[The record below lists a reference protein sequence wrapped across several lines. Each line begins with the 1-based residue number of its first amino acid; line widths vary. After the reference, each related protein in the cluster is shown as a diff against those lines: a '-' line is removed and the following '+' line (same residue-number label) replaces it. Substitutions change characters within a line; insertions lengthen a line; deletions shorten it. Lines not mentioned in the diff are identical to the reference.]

1 MEGGKKLFIGF
12 TPIWNVKGENMR
24 INPILPSYKVNY
36 LTKTNSSKQNINNIN
51 IQNRNFEIYFGRDL
65 VKPAQADTSYFH
77 LPQGCTPDEFQK
89 EAGRAIS
96 AGKDVIVEA
105 PTGTGKTAVAYYAAS
120 KNMKEGKKTFYTT
133 PLKALSNQKL
143 KEFKEIYGEE
153 NVGILTGD
161 RRENADA
168 PILIM
173 TTEVYRNMALSK
185 RFGEEAPLMD
195 NLGTVIFDECHYMG
209 DISRGAVWEES
220 IMLTPKDTQVL
231 ALSATIGNPDEVQ
244 SWMNT
249 VSENGVHL
257 VSIPAEARN
266 VPLIFDRLTTLN
278 YEKEEKMLGRSI
290 NRGYVNAQ
298 SPAVYAKPSL
308 SDFNNAVK
316 ELKNKNQLPAIFF
329 IFSRKFSREL
339 LEYLEKEAPVLTSE
353 AEQKEIDEI
362 VKKYASQ
369 KYIGSELNV
378 NALKHGYAI
387 HNAGIIPAQKELV
400 EELFQKKLIKAVIST
415 ETLAA
420 GINMPAKTVV
430 ISSSHKPVSEI
441 EDESGNRLL
450 TSNEFKQMAGR
461 AGRRGID
468 KVGYVYTMPVN
479 MQDEQEF
486 LSLEAL
492 AHNSLESRYNPDYPF
507 LTGYYHYNPDENA
520 LTDIYSQTFYV
531 HSKDK
536 NEREQKL
543 NELKDISSKKT
554 EVLES
559 LGYIKRGENGIE
571 VTSKGEISSKVRG
584 YNALILTDLI
594 TSGALDNITPETL
607 ALLAGAISTPA
618 NPKED
623 ELTPQTDITGI
634 FDKASETAQV
644 IERELKSQLNAGLA
658 QFGKDLKSFSS
669 YEEILEFI
677 NGLEKT
683 DRSKDEIKSELEYL
697 QAIRSKVYKISSD
710 TGRYSPQSLM
720 SAMQNGETIPSS
732 VLQNY
737 LNTVNSY
744 KKKVNGDIQTYIEKL
759 KSQISETQGN
769 EKGKKA
775 KAKLDRQREELEKEL
790 EYAQIMKYFDE
801 NIENALYS
809 NSRFKKE
816 YPLERIKRECARSEQ
831 EYARATAQE
840 KIAQPVKG
848 LISLRDKKSDFKSEC
863 NADRVQ
869 TNGIVNKL
877 AKITEKVRAT
887 ETEKGI
893 KSLQCHYN
901 KTSGEI
907 LYLWAYLNKTAN
919 AGIVNWIKTI
929 KSAGEKADEG
939 TIYRMILQSADLISQ
954 IKDMARAGIEYS
966 RTEEEAQRYKN
977 LEKTALEAGRLI
989 IQDPVS
995 L

>member
-1 MEGGKKLFIGF
+1 
-12 TPIWNVKGENMR
+12 MR
-24 INPILPSYKVNY
+24 INPIFPSYRVNY
-36 LTKTNSSKQNINNIN
+36 TLKSTPCKKIINNIN
-51 IQNRNFEIYFGRDL
+51 IKERKFEIYFGRDL
-65 VKPAQADTSYFH
+65 VKSAQADTSYFH

-143 KEFKEIYGEE
+143 KEFKEIYGEK

-185 RFGEEAPLMD
+185 RFGEETPLMD
-195 NLGTVIFDECHYMG
+195 NLGTVIFDECHYLG

-231 ALSATIGNPDEVQ
+231 ALSATIGNPEEIQ

-266 VPLIFDRLTTLN
+266 VPLVFDRLSTLN
-278 YEKEEKMLGRSI
+278 YEKEAKMLGRVI
-290 NRGYVNAQ
+290 NRGYINSQ
-298 SPAVYAKPSL
+298 SPAAYAKPSL
-308 SDFNNAVK
+308 SDFKNAVK
-316 ELKNKNQLPAIFF
+316 ELNEKKQLPAIFF

-339 LEYLEKEAPVLTSE
+339 LDYLEKEAPVLTTE

-430 ISSSHKPVSEI
+430 ISSAHKPVSEM

-450 TSNEFKQMAGR
+450 TSNEFKQMSGR

-486 LSLEAL
+486 LSLEAMP
-492 AHNSLESRYNPDYPF
+492 HNSLESRYNPDYPF
-507 LTGYYHYNPDENA
+507 LTGYYHYNPTESP
-520 LTDIYSQTFYV
+520 LTDIYSQTFYA
-531 HSKDK
+531 HGKDK
-536 NEREQKL
+536 NESEQKL
-543 NELKDISSKKT
+543 NELKDISLRKT

-559 LGYIKRGENGIE
+559 LGYIKRDKNGIE
-571 VTSKGEISSKVRG
+571 VTPKGEISSKVRG

-594 TSGALDNITPETL
+594 TSGALDNTTPETL
-607 ALLAGAISTPA
+607 ALLAGAIATPA

-634 FDKASETAQV
+634 FDKASETVKV
-644 IERELKSQLNAGLA
+644 IEKELKSQLNGALA

-669 YEEILEFI
+669 YEEILEFV
-677 NGLEKT
+677 NGFEKT
-683 DRSKDEIKSELEYL
+683 NRSKDELKSELEYL
-697 QAIRSKVYKISSD
+697 RSIRSKVYKILSD
-710 TGRYSPQSLM
+710 TGRYSPKSLM
-720 SAMQNGETIPSS
+720 YAIQNGETIPSS
-732 VLQNY
+732 VLQNH
-737 LNTVNSY
+737 LKTVNSY

-759 KSQISETQGN
+759 KSQIFETQGS

-790 EYAQIMKYFDE
+790 EYAQIMKYLDE
-801 NIENALYS
+801 NIENTLYS
-809 NSRFKKE
+809 NSRFIKE
-816 YPLERIKRECARSEQ
+816 FPLESIKRECARSEQ

-840 KIAQPVKG
+840 KIALPVKG

-863 NADRVQ
+863 DADRVQ
-869 TNGIVNKL
+869 TNGIVKKL
-877 AKITEKVRAT
+877 AKITTRVKEA

-893 KSLQCHYN
+893 KSLESHYN
-901 KTSGEI
+901 KASGEI
-907 LYLWAYLNKTAN
+907 LYLWACLNKIN
-919 AGIVNWIKTI
+919 PMSIVNWKKTI
-929 KSAGEKADEG
+929 KSVGEKADEG
-939 TIYRMILQSADLISQ
+939 TIYRKILQSADLISQ
-954 IKDMARAGIEYS
+954 IKDMARTGIEYS
-966 RTEEEAQRYKN
+966 SSEEEVQRYKK
-977 LEKTALEAGRLI
+977 LEQTAIEAGRLI
-989 IQDPVS
+989 IQDPVV

>member
-1 MEGGKKLFIGF
+1 
-12 TPIWNVKGENMR
+12 MR
-24 INPILPSYKVNY
+24 INPIFPSYKVNY

-65 VKPAQADTSYFH
+65 IKYPAADMSYFH

-89 EAGRAIS
+89 ESGMALS

-185 RFGEEAPLMD
+185 HFGEDAPLMD
-195 NLGTVIFDECHYMG
+195 NLGTVIFDECHYLG

-220 IMLTPKDTQVL
+220 IMLTPKDAQVL
-231 ALSATIGNPDEVQ
+231 ALSATIGNPKEIQ

-266 VPLIFDRLTTLN
+266 VPLIFDRLNTLN
-278 YEKEEKMLGRSI
+278 YEKEEKMLKKGI
-290 NRGYVNAQ
+290 NRGYINVQ

-316 ELKNKNQLPAIFF
+316 ELKIRNQLPAIFF

-339 LEYLEKEAPVLTSE
+339 LDYFEKEAPILTSE
-353 AEQKEIDEI
+353 DEQKEIDEI

-369 KYIGSELNV
+369 KYIGSQLNI

-387 HNAGIIPAQKELV
+387 HNAGIIPAQKELI
-400 EELFQKKLIKAVIST
+400 EELFQKKLIKVVIST

-430 ISSSHKPVSEI
+430 ISSAHKPVSEA
-441 EDESGNRLL
+441 EDENGNRLL

-486 LSLEAL
+486 LSLEAM

-507 LTGYYHYNPDENA
+507 LTGYYHYNADESA
-520 LTDIYSQTFYV
+520 LTDIYSQTFYA
-531 HSKDK
+531 HSKDQS
-536 NEREQKL
+536 EREQKL
-543 NELKDISSKKT
+543 NELKDISLKKT
-554 EVLES
+554 DVLKS
-559 LGYIKRGENGIE
+559 LGYITRDENGIE
-571 VTSKGEISSKVRG
+571 VTPKGEISSKVRG

-607 ALLAGAISTPA
+607 ALFAGAISTPA

-623 ELTPQTDITGI
+623 ELTPQVDITGI
-634 FDKASETAQV
+634 FDKASQTAEV
-644 IERELKSQLNAGLA
+644 MEKELKTQLNAGLA
-658 QFGKDLKSFSS
+658 QFGKDIKSFAS

-683 DRSKDEIKSELEYL
+683 DRSKEEIKSELEYL
-697 QAIRSKVYKISSD
+697 RAIRSKVYKILSD
-710 TGRYSPQSLM
+710 TGRYSPKSLM

-732 VLQNY
+732 VLQNH
-737 LNTVNSY
+737 LNAVNSY

-759 KSQISETQGN
+759 KLQISETQGN

-790 EYAQIMKYFDE
+790 EYAQIMEYLDE
-801 NIENALYS
+801 NIENVLYS
-809 NSRFKKE
+809 NSRFIKKF
-816 YPLERIKRECARSEQ
+816 PLDRIKSECSHSEQ

-848 LISLRDKKSDFKSEC
+848 LINLRDMKSDFKSEC
-863 NADRVQ
+863 DADRIQ
-869 TNGIVNKL
+869 TNAIVKKL
-877 AKITEKVRAT
+877 AKITEKVREA
-887 ETEKGI
+887 ETKQGI
-893 KSLQCHYN
+893 KSIDCHYN

-907 LYLWAYLNKTAN
+907 LYLWAYLNKISPTS
-919 AGIVNWIKTI
+919 IVNWIKTV
-929 KSAGEKADEG
+929 KTAGEKADEG
-939 TIYRMILQSADLISQ
+939 TIYRMMLQSADLISQ
-954 IKDMARAGIEYS
+954 IKDMARAGMEYS
-966 RTEEEAQRYKN
+966 STEEEMQRYKK
-977 LEKTALEAGRLI
+977 LEQTAIEAGRLI
-989 IQDPVS
+989 IQDPVT